1 MLQSS
6 WEAVSVSFQ
15 AGLLNGG
22 PTALVW
28 GMFLCV
34 IGSVSI
40 ALSLAEMASMLV
52 PGAFH
57 PFRACN

>member
-6 WEAVSVSFQ
+6 WEAVAVSFQ

-28 GMFLCV
+28 GMLLCV

-52 PGAFH
+52 LSGVTMLLH
-57 PFRACN
+57 